1 VEAEGPDLGVEIPTG
16 RSVPLASFAKAPGL
30 ICEIKR
36 RSPSRG
42 SISSDLDPVR
52 QAELYRSYGVDSIS
66 ILTEEDYFAGSL
78 VDLMRVKE
86 RFGDI
91 AVLRK
96 DFLLSVA
103 DIEVSY
109 RAGADA
115 VLLIAASLSESMLAS
130 MHARAIELGM
140 AALVEVHDLAD
151 IEKLSWI
158 RPPLVGINSRDL
170 VTFHIDPIVP
180 IRLKPHITWPARVIF
195 ESGIFE
201 KEQAALA
208 RSEGFSGVLV
218 GEAVVRKPE
227 RISGILAGLTEEPSR
242 PFWTRLYSGP
252 VGPGAG
258 ASGSA
263 NKSAATGGRA
273 EKRPLVKICG
283 LARAADARLA
293 DSLGADLL
301 GFVFADSPRRAS
313 EEMVRELG
321 ETGAQKV
328 AVVVGPKLPAEVK
341 RLLSEGHLQAV
352 QFHGDEAP
360 DECYP
365 NAFPYYKAVRLGES
379 EDVARLASF
388 HCPRVLL
395 DAFSRGARG
404 GTGKRIEPGLVEE
417 AAERGP
423 LWLAGGLDP
432 ENISEIVG
440 RFKPELVDASS
451 GLEAEPGRKDP
462 EKLRRFFQEVEN
474 AKGV

>member
-1 VEAEGPDLGVEIPTG
+1 
-16 RSVPLASFAKAPGL
+16 
-30 ICEIKR
+30 
-36 RSPSRG
+36 
-42 SISSDLDPVR
+42 
-52 QAELYRSYGVDSIS
+52 
-66 ILTEEDYFAGSL
+66 
-78 VDLMRVKE
+78 
-86 RFGDI
+86 
-91 AVLRK
+91 
-96 DFLLSVA
+96 
-103 DIEVSY
+103 
-109 RAGADA
+109 

-151 IEKLSWI
+151 IEKLSRI
-158 RPPLVGINSRDL
+158 RPTLVGINSRDL
-170 VTFHIDPIVP
+170 ATFKIDPIVP
-180 IRLKPHITWPARVIF
+180 IRLKPHIGWPARVIF

-201 KEQAALA
+201 KEQAATA

-227 RISGILAGLTEEPSR
+227 RISGILEGLTEEPSR

-252 VGPGAG
+252 AGPGPAESQAAESQAAESQAADAGPGRSEPAASRPGASGAGTSGPGA
-258 ASGSA
+258 SGPGTSGPA
-263 NKSAATGGRA
+263 NESAAAGGRA
-273 EKRPLVKICG
+273 VNRPLVKICG

-321 ETGAQKV
+321 ETHAQKV
-328 AVVVGPKLPAEVK
+328 AVVVGPKLPEEVEM
-341 RLLSEGHLQAV
+341 LLSEGYLQAV

-360 DECYP
+360 NECYP
-365 NAFPYYKAVRLGES
+365 NAFPYYKAVRLGDS

-395 DAFSRGARG
+395 DAFSRSARG
-404 GTGKRIEPGLVEE
+404 GTGKRIEPRLVEE
-417 AAERGP
+417 ASDHGP

-432 ENISEIVG
+432 ENISEIVS
-440 RFKPELVDASS
+440 RFKPELIDASS

-462 EKLRRFFQEVEN
+462 EKLRHFFLEVEN
-474 AKGV
+474 AKGI